1 MSYYDSNKWT
11 ILQVAK
17 AFKGEAE
24 GNDTQNIKRIVI
36 PMFQRGLRWE
46 ADRRTSFIDSLIKG
60 YPFGSLLL
68 AQNKDDANAYAVVDG
83 LQRGSTICDYVYNP
97 LSKNNQ
103 TGLDDSIVAKI
114 RDILFPMSSDSS
126 IDDNIR
132 VIISD
137 FLDEKKSYV
146 NVQPYDISRKIV
158 DTYDDIVAV
167 DKYKAV
173 NAIND
178 LLSPIYNDKKSIY
191 DTVCNAIVPL
201 VIYSGPDE
209 YLCEIFHRINV
220 EGQPLSDYEIYAAIW
235 SQTKKKIETSD
246 IVSYVVNKYIL
257 LQRKGFNVEGFNSNK
272 FLVDQELTAFE
283 FLFGL
288 SKYWIRNYNCL
299 QFSKKIEADDY
310 VNEIAFEIVDACISN
325 GTKNISS
332 LDTTLYRYDVN
343 KLQKCIE
350 EAIVFVSDS
359 LKSVGRFKGNS
370 RTPRNLYQKYLII
383 SFIAYTFRKM
393 YSVDDL
399 DHKREDWEETAEVF
413 RNNLLRHY
421 LVDTLNNEWHDG
433 GAGKV
438 YSFISEKRYD
448 DEISTKYIKKCF
460 NNYYNQQLE
469 NNKQSSKFST
479 PTSADLVILNCIYLS
494 KFSADDQLSEDK
506 KFDVEHL
513 ATKEKMASILTNL
526 NGIKLPVACIANLCY
541 LPEKINRGKKDKTLY
556 EVKSKLKIPMS
567 EIEEKYSF
575 TKEDD
580 FAWLAKS
587 YTNDN
592 VSELISN
599 YSTFLENRYLKME
612 SALVNYL
619 DGDSRTT
626 EGEENTEETTG
637 STEE

>member
-17 AFKGEAE
+17 AFKGEAD

-36 PMFQRGLRWE
+36 PMFQRGLRWDAE
-46 ADRRTSFIDSLIKG
+46 RRTRFIDSLIKG

-68 AQNKDDANAYAVVDG
+68 AQNKDDANAYSVVDG

-103 TGLDDSIVAKI
+103 TGLDDSIITKI

-146 NVQPYDISRKIV
+146 NVQPYDIARKIV
-158 DTYDDIVAV
+158 DTYDDTVVV

-191 DTVCNAIVPL
+191 DMVCNAIVPL

-209 YLCEIFHRINV
+209 YLCEIFRRINV
-220 EGQPLSDYEIYAAIW
+220 NGQQLSDYEIYAAIW
-235 SQTKKKIETSD
+235 SQTKKKIETND
-246 IVSYVVNKYIL
+246 IVQYVVNKYIL
-257 LQRKGFNVEGFNSNK
+257 LQRKGYYVEDFSSNDL
-272 FLVDQELTAFE
+272 LVSQELTAFE
-283 FLFGL
+283 YLFGL

-299 QFSKKIEADDY
+299 QFNKKAEADDY
-310 VNEIAFEIVDACISN
+310 VNEMAFEIVDACISK
-325 GTKNISS
+325 GTKSISN

-343 KLQKCIE
+343 KLQNCIE

-359 LKSVGRFKGNS
+359 LKSIGKFKGNS
-370 RTPRNLYQKYLII
+370 RTSRNLYQKYLII
-383 SFIAYTFRKM
+383 SFIAYTFKKM

-399 DHKREDWEETAEVF
+399 DKKREDWEETAEAF
-413 RNNLLRHY
+413 RKNLLRHY
-421 LVDTLNNEWHDG
+421 IVDTLNDEWHDG

-438 YSFISEKRYD
+438 YTFITDKRYD
-448 DEISTKYIKKCF
+448 DEISTDYIKKCF
-460 NNYYNQQLE
+460 NNYFNQQLE
-469 NNKQSSKFST
+469 NNKQSSNFSG
-479 PTSADLVILNCIYLS
+479 PKSPDLVILNCIYLS

-506 KFDVEHL
+506 KFDIEHL
-513 ATKEKMASILTNL
+513 ATKEKMASILANL

-556 EVKSKLKIPMS
+556 EVKNKLTIPIS
-567 EIEEKYSF
+567 EIEDKYSF
-575 TKEDD
+575 TKEKD
-580 FAWLAKS
+580 FDWLAKE

-592 VSELISN
+592 ISDLISN
-599 YSTFLENRYLKME
+599 YSSFLQSRYAKME
-612 SALVNYL
+612 SALVTYL
-619 DGDSRTT
+619 DGVSSSA
-626 EGEENTEETTG
+626 EGEENTEEITK
-637 STEE
+637 SEE